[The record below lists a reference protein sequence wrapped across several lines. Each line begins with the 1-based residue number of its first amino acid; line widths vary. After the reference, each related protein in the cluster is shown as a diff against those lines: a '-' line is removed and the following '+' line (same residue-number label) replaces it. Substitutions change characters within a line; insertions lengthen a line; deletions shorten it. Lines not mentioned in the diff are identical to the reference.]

1 MVTIGVVT
9 IGVVTIGVVAI
20 GVVTTGVA
28 NMTTLYFWFNRH
40 GWQSAAKA
48 DITPPSLG

>member
-1 MVTIGVVT
+1 MVTIGVVAT
-9 IGVVTIGVVAI
+9 GVVTTGVVTT

-28 NMTTLYFWFNRH
+28 NMTTLYFWFNRR

-48 DITPPSLG
+48 DITPPPSG